1 MQTFFQDMDE
11 HLSRGERVCLATIVR
26 QQGSTPRDAGT
37 MMVVY
42 ADGSISGTIGGGYA
56 EAEVIRAG
64 RILMER
70 GESRRATREFS
81 MTDGKSASSMGMVC
95 GGEVEIL
102 LTLLEPGDRDLAAA
116 VAEHIGNEQTCFLG
130 FPLGE
135 EPVEGAPI
143 VLVDAEHGIGDL
155 QGRDI
160 QAGAGIPPGPVSIS
174 VQDRE
179 WFVCPVMGA
188 PKVYF
193 FGAGHVSRATS
204 EIAALAGF
212 APVVVDDRRELATA
226 ELFPSARSIHCPP
239 SFHDCVSEFS
249 LTPSDLVVIASRV
262 PLLDNVL
269 LEQVLA
275 TPAGFVGMLGS
286 VRKRDAIFA
295 DLLAK
300 GVAQADIDRVH
311 CPLGV
316 SIGARTPQE
325 IGVSIVAQLIQARR
339 AGM

>member
-1 MQTFFQDMDE
+1 MRDFFQNIQERLD
-11 HLSRGERVCLATIVR
+11 RGESVALAVIVS
-26 QQGSTPRDAGT
+26 QKGSTPRDAGT

-42 ADGSISGTIGGGYA
+42 TDGSISGTIGGGYA

-102 LTLLEPGDRDLAAA
+102 LTLLEPGDHDLVAA
-116 VAEHIGNEQTCFLG
+116 VVEHIGRERSCFLA
-130 FPLGE
+130 FPLGD
-135 EPVEGAPI
+135 EPVKGAPL
-143 VLVDAEHGIGDL
+143 VLVDGEHGIGHVDCIHIL
-155 QGRDI
+155 SK
-160 QAGAGIPPGPVSIS
+160 AGIPPRPVIIPA
-174 VQDRE
+174 QGRR
-179 WFVCPVMGA
+179 WFVCPAMGA

-212 APVVVDDRRELATA
+212 APVVVDDRQELVTA
-226 ELFPSARSIHCPP
+226 ELFPFARSIHCPAT
-239 SFHDCVSEFS
+239 FHDCVSDFT
-249 LTPSDLVVIASRV
+249 LTRNDLVVIASRV

-300 GVAQADIDRVH
+300 GVAQEDIDRVS

-339 AGM
+339 RGL